1 MHNEIIQ
8 CLQFIFIK
16 WNLWKEI
23 ANNNVTFC
31 YPLVLLIIFNRLLLI
46 WLPLSKCKWKEPKKL
61 PIVLRKNWY
70 KPFLEI
76 FVKFWFA
83 KVYIIL
89 QIKNVQSLILDDI
102 IDNWW
107 VSISGGVRFYKM
119 YFIILFSTNQINSPG
134 IKHCKIET

>member
-1 MHNEIIQ
+1 M
-8 CLQFIFIK
+8 
-16 WNLWKEI
+16 
-23 ANNNVTFC
+23 
-31 YPLVLLIIFNRLLLI
+31 
-46 WLPLSKCKWKEPKKL
+46 
-61 PIVLRKNWY
+61 
-70 KPFLEI
+70 
-76 FVKFWFA
+76 
-83 KVYIIL
+83 YIIL